1 MPLLSVILFYAIV
14 LFSGQAN
21 SNTSHALKFPIHAGA
36 DKILVHNGQVG
47 IAYDDQG
54 KGPVTLVFI
63 HGWCLNRS
71 YWAGQVADFKSHY
84 RVITLDLP
92 GFGASGKNRKNWSVE
107 AYASDITALLTQ
119 LNLHEVILIGH
130 STSGSVA
137 LEAALQNKTRVI
149 GLVGIDN
156 FKDIG
161 QIESVDSKKDEA
173 NFFTAARIN
182 FKPLA
187 YAYASEALFSKST
200 DTLVKNRVLS
210 DLGKAD
216 SLIAIECLERAAM
229 YDVLPHLKRL
239 KKRLYL
245 INSDLTPTDTTGLV
259 KQAIGYKIFTL
270 HGTGHFPMIESPV
283 EFNSLL
289 AKAVLLISGHKD

>member
-1 MPLLSVILFYAIV
+1 MPLLSAILFIV
-14 LFSGQAN
+14 LGLFSGQAN
-21 SNTSHALKFPIHAGA
+21 SNTSHALKFPIHVAT
-36 DKILVHNGQVG
+36 DKIIVHNGQVG

-130 STSGSVA
+130 STSGPVA
-137 LEAALQNKTRVI
+137 LEAALQNKSRVI

-161 QIESVDSKKDEA
+161 QIESADSKQDQA
-173 NFFTAARIN
+173 SFFTAARIN

-187 YAYASEALFSKST
+187 YAYASEALFSKLT
-200 DTLVKNRVLS
+200 DTLVKTRVLA
-210 DLGKAD
+210 DIGKAD
-216 SLIAIECLERAAM
+216 SLIAIESLERAGM
-229 YDVLPHLKRL
+229 YEVLPKLIRL

-245 INSDLTPTDTTGLV
+245 INSDLTLTDTRGLV
-259 KQAIGYKIFTL
+259 KHAIAYKIFTL
-270 HGTGHFPMIESPV
+270 HGTGHFPMVERPV
-283 EFNSLL
+283 EFNTLL
-289 AKAVLLISGHKD
+289 AKAVLLISDHKD

>member
-1 MPLLSVILFYAIV
+1 MPLLSLILFFALS
-14 LFSGQAN
+14 LFSYQAE
-21 SNTSHALKFPIHAGA
+21 SDTMHFRSFSVKSGTEKVI
-36 DKILVHNGQVG
+36 VHNGQVN

-63 HGWCLNRS
+63 HGWCLNKS
-71 YWAGQVADFKSHY
+71 YWANQALTFKTLY

-130 STSGSVA
+130 STSGSIA
-137 LEAALQNKTRVI
+137 LEAALQNRTRVI

-161 QIESVDSKKDEA
+161 QIESSDSKQDAA

-187 YAYASEALFSKST
+187 YAYANEALFSKST
-200 DTLVKNRVLS
+200 DTLVKNRVLT
-210 DLGKAD
+210 DIGKAD
-216 SLIAIECLERAAM
+216 SLIAIECLERAGM
-229 YDVLPHLKRL
+229 YEVLPKLKRL
-239 KKRLYL
+239 KKQLYL
-245 INSDLTPTDTTGLV
+245 INSDLTPTDTRGLA

-289 AKAVLLISGHKD
+289 ARAVLLIRGHKD

>member
-1 MPLLSVILFYAIV
+1 MPLLVAILVITLG
-14 LFSGQAN
+14 LFSGRVN
-21 SNTSHALKFPIHAGA
+21 SITSHALKFPIQAGI
-36 DKILVHNGQVG
+36 DKVIVHNGQIT

-71 YWAGQVADFKSHY
+71 YWVRQVADFKSRY
-84 RVITLDLP
+84 RVVTLDLP

-130 STSGSVA
+130 STSGSIA

-149 GLVGIDN
+149 GLVGVDN

-161 QIESVDSKKDEA
+161 QIESADSKQDEA

-187 YAYASEALFSKST
+187 YAYASESLFSKST
-200 DTLVKNRVLS
+200 DTLVKKRVLN
-210 DLGKAD
+210 DIGKAD
-216 SLIAIECLERAAM
+216 SLIAIECLERASM
-229 YDVLPHLKRL
+229 YEVLPKLIRF

-245 INSDLTPTDTTGLV
+245 INSDLTPTDTRGLL
-259 KQAIGYKIFTL
+259 KHAIAYKIFTL
-270 HGTGHFPMIESPV
+270 HGTGHFPMVESPV

-289 AKAVLLISGHKD
+289 AKAVLLISGHKE